1 MKPYFTQQKNLSE
14 QLTVNFDSTLKINL
28 GYITSDLRQDDS
40 FSFEIIINDHIQDAQ
55 SLCNQENNCFISFVE
70 DPEYENAMFLNI
82 NAPESAFRQ
91 YYYCVTKTSG
101 NKGEVLNLRL
111 TLRLTSKQTGD
122 QNDYNIFVK
131 LVKDESTVD
140 QNEGWSQETPMQPSK
155 AE

>member
-14 QLTVNFDSTLKINL
+14 QLTVDFDSTLKINL
-28 GYITSDLRQDDS
+28 GYITSDLRQVDS
-40 FSFEIIINDHIQDAQ
+40 FSSEIIINDRKQDAQ
-55 SLCNQENNCFISFVE
+55 SLCNQENNCFIRFVKE
-70 DPEYENAMFLNI
+70 PEYDNAIFLNI

-140 QNEGWSQETPMQPSK
+140 QNEGWS
-155 AE
+155 